1 MLSDKEIS
9 EIREHLDKAQNPVFL
24 YDNDADG
31 LCSYLLLRRYLG
43 RGKGVVVKSYP
54 GINETYAKKVKE
66 LNADYVFILDKPVAS
81 KEFIEEMREINMP
94 IIWIDHHDVEYPL
107 GVAVYNPLFS
117 EEKSNEPVCYLCYE
131 IIGRKE
137 EELWLAVVGCIA
149 DGFFPEL
156 AVKFGKK
163 NLELWGNVET
173 AFDVLYKTEIG
184 RVARILNFALRDTTT
199 NIVRMLKF
207 LIDVKTPAEILD
219 ENEKNK
225 FMYKRFNQINNKYQ
239 KILDKAEKIMGNPLI
254 FKYSGE
260 LSLSADLSNELQYNN
275 PGRIIIVAYTKGGK
289 TNISIR
295 GENARKFT
303 LKAIEGLE
311 NATGGGHDVAC
322 GASIKSD
329 DLDKFL
335 ENFKSARGEY

>member
-1 MLSDKEIS
+1 MLSEKEIN
-9 EIREHLDKAQNPVFL
+9 EIREHLEKAQNPVFL

-81 KEFIEEMREINMP
+81 KEFIDEIKEINLP
-94 IIWIDHHDVEYPL
+94 IVWIDHHDVEYPL
-107 GVAVYNPLFS
+107 NVIVYNPLFS
-117 EEKSNEPVCYLCYE
+117 KEKSNEPVCYLCYE
-131 IIGRKE
+131 IIGKKE

-149 DGFFPEL
+149 DGFLPDI
-156 AVKFGKK
+156 ARKFGGK
-163 NLELWGNVET
+163 NPELWGKAGT

-184 RVARILNFALRDTTT
+184 RIGRILNFALKDSTT

-207 LIDVKTPAEILD
+207 LIDVKTPGEILD

-225 FMYKRFNQINNKYQ
+225 FMYKRFRQINNKYQ
-239 KILDKAEKIMGNPLI
+239 KLLEKAEKIKGNPLI

-275 PGRIIIVAYTKGGK
+275 PGRIIIVAYAKGGK

-295 GENARKFT
+295 GDNARKFT
-303 LKAIEGLE
+303 LEAIKGLE
-311 NATGGGHDVAC
+311 NATGGGHEKAC

-335 ENFKSARGEY
+335 DNFKSAMED